1 MASQLE
7 TTGSLER
14 RLTLSVPKSD
24 ITRKVQERYR
34 SLARTV
40 RMPGFR
46 PGKVPLRMIEQSYG
60 PQVTAEILG
69 DAVSRAFSDAVDEH
83 KLRVAGQPSIEPK
96 ESADDASDFT
106 ATFEVYPELQLAEP
120 SGLEV
125 ERFGC
130 EVGDAEVDKTIDV
143 LRKQR
148 TRWNEVQRAGQ
159 AGDRVTMDFV
169 GKIDD
174 VAFEGGSATDFAMV
188 LGEGR
193 MLPDFETGV
202 GGKAPGE
209 SGAFDVAF
217 PEDYNAKELA
227 GKTARFEVTVKK
239 VEEPELPTLDSEFA
253 TQMGVKDGDLEKFKR
268 DVRANLEREVS
279 QRLKARTKGSVMDKI
294 SSLASIDLP
303 KSLVDQESQA
313 LAERMREDLKGRGV
327 DVKDLP
333 VPPDAFKEQAERR
346 VRLGLLVAEIVKKHS
361 LQAKPDQIRKQIEEF
376 AQTYENPAEVI
387 RWYFSDKNRLAEVEA
402 LVVEQNVVDWVLQN
416 GQVTDKSLT
425 FDELMAGN

>member
-1 MASQLE
+1 M
-7 TTGSLER
+7 
-14 RLTLSVPKSD
+14 
-24 ITRKVQERYR
+24 
-34 SLARTV
+34 
-40 RMPGFR
+40 
-46 PGKVPLRMIEQSYG
+46 
-60 PQVTAEILG
+60 
-69 DAVSRAFSDAVDEH
+69 
-83 KLRVAGQPSIEPK
+83 
-96 ESADDASDFT
+96 
-106 ATFEVYPELQLAEP
+106 
-120 SGLEV
+120 
-125 ERFGC
+125 
-130 EVGDAEVDKTIDV
+130 
-143 LRKQR
+143 
-148 TRWNEVQRAGQ
+148 
-159 AGDRVTMDFV
+159 
-169 GKIDD
+169 
-174 VAFEGGSATDFAMV
+174 

-193 MLPDFETGV
+193 LLPDFETGV

-294 SSLASIDLP
+294 SGLATIDLP
-303 KSLVDQESQA
+303 KSLVDPESQA